1 MSMQKNIKK
10 FKKLKISDYWKYD
23 AINDK
28 ENTKY
33 IATNLIYNLES
44 LIDYIIVRKNNLNLQ
59 EGEYLEYFYGI
70 KLNNDHIKYVPEIS
84 EKDLELFTDF
94 IKNDEII
101 KEIKKKN
108 TEKKKIREENYT
120 IKNNL
125 DEKTDKLRECFYGS
139 FVKKL
144 NITLDEHDEAEDY
157 ILNKINNR
165 KLENKLEETFKKIIY
180 NINPKANKIILK
192 NNKIIKKIENE
203 IKKQRK
209 LRFIKKKFTK
219 KEKAKLAKLEEEN
232 LKILIHFLTKNN
244 LIDEFFNEITKNDD
258 EYQYKSLISFF
269 TPTIKEAKELNGEI
283 QMSLNNI
290 KATGY
295 IPFSD
300 KKFIGKDEEDIKR
313 QEIEWWKNFFEEGND
328 VITEFQ
334 NTGLDFVKKIDLY
347 NDIEDKCYGGMC
359 KI

>member
-1 MSMQKNIKK
+1 
-10 FKKLKISDYWKYD
+10 
-23 AINDK
+23 
-28 ENTKY
+28 
-33 IATNLIYNLES
+33 
-44 LIDYIIVRKNNLNLQ
+44 
-59 EGEYLEYFYGI
+59 
-70 KLNNDHIKYVPEIS
+70 
-84 EKDLELFTDF
+84 
-94 IKNDEII
+94 
-101 KEIKKKN
+101 
-108 TEKKKIREENYT
+108 YT